1 MRTLISDLKHEI
13 DHLKAG
19 VKTAATTDS
28 SNSNSVQFHSTVHCE
43 MPSETNKI
51 SETSIPKVTTQAIEI
66 SKVIH
71 DLNRRKCNVVV
82 SGLPESAGINELDK
96 RNDDLNQFTSLC
108 EEHLD
113 VKPAVSRL
121 GCRRLGKLENYGGNP
136 RRLLIMAA
144 LCNRGAI
151 IFLPCSFLL
160 PSIFFFFFS
169 SPNLSGHRL
178 DVYHTSTHGVA
189 LVRI

>member
-1 MRTLISDLKHEI
+1 MITP
-13 DHLKAG
+13 
-19 VKTAATTDS
+19 V
-28 SNSNSVQFHSTVHCE
+28 NN
-43 MPSETNKI
+43 
-51 SETSIPKVTTQAIEI
+51 TSIPKVTTQAIEI

-82 SGLPESAGINELDK
+82 SALPESAGINELDK

-136 RRLLIMAA
+136 
-144 LCNRGAI
+144 G
-151 IFLPCSFLL
+151 
-160 PSIFFFFFS
+160 
-169 SPNLSGHRL
+169 G
-178 DVYHTSTHGVA
+178 Y
-189 LVRI
+189 